1 VKIFKVFAGDYWTDG
16 GAMMGV
22 LPWAIWGTRVPTDER
37 RRKKLSLNLLLIV
50 NYDRVILV
58 DSGLGNRLSER
69 QMDIFKPSEFLLP
82 ASLAELGYR
91 DVDVTDVIMTHL
103 HFDHAGGLIT
113 AFSDGDRLTFPNANV
128 WVQHSEWETAK
139 HPDGL
144 NRAAYDFD
152 HQLALVESSG
162 LLRLIDGSVEI
173 APGVKV
179 DKVGGHSVGSQIVEI
194 DAGDKFW
201 IYAGDIIPTM
211 FHTSLAITSAY
222 DICRKD
228 TFRAKQR
235 VYQVL
240 KDRGG
245 YLLLDHDNS
254 QWEIPISELKV

>member
-1 VKIFKVFAGDYWTDG
+1 MKTFKVFAGDYWTDG